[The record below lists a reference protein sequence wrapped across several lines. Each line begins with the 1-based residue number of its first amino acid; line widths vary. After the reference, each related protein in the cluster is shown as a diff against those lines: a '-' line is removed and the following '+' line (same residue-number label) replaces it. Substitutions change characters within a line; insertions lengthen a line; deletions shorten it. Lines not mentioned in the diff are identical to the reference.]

1 MQSAGR
7 DDSFWKEEV
16 SFPPLLFYFS
26 RAHLHPVLI
35 PNTTAFSPSLSL
47 SLCAL
52 CVFSIVL
59 RTWKI
64 ERVNASLMRV
74 SNIFSENF
82 SRPRQR
88 ENIFEWE
95 GRITGLREYLFII
108 IYRVFYATSS
118 KMV

>member
-7 DDSFWKEEV
+7 DDSFSKEEV

-35 PNTTAFSPSLSL
+35 SNTTAFSLSV
-47 SLCAL
+47 CAR
-52 CVFSIVL
+52 VFSIVL

-82 SRPRQR
+82 SAQT
-88 ENIFEWE
+88 E
-95 GRITGLREYLFII
+95 GKYI
-108 IYRVFYATSS
+108 
-118 KMV
+118 